1 MDLEV
6 SRPEADTRSR
16 ILDAAQGLF
25 VRHGL
30 EATSLR
36 MITAR
41 ANANIAAA
49 HYHFGSKDALIEA
62 VFRRGLARLNEMRL
76 AELDRLEREAGGGPL
91 KPRQVLE
98 AFFGTALMLAAD
110 RDQGGFE
117 FMRLLGRTMTD
128 PNQFIRTFIAAEYQ
142 EVMERFKDAL
152 FAALPKVPHEEII
165 WRLHFMLGAMS
176 YALAGTDALRLAT
189 GLSGEDDPRAIAPRL
204 MSFLLGGLRAPLAG
218 RPAEI
223 AKSAAPAAAPA
234 MNRINDAP
242 LRQPARTSGSKALA
256 RSNRPTPSHRSS
268 K

>member
-1 MDLEV
+1 MDLAA

-36 MITAR
+36 MITTQ

-76 AELDRLEREAGGGPL
+76 AELERLERAAGGFPL

-98 AFFGTALMLAAD
+98 AFFGTALILAAD

-128 PNQFIRTFIAAEYQ
+128 PNQFIRTFLAAEYQ
-142 EVMERFKDAL
+142 EVVDRFKTAL
-152 FAALPKVPHEEII
+152 FAALPQVPREEIV

-176 YALAGTDALRLAT
+176 YALAGTDALRLAA
-189 GLSGEDDPRAIAPRL
+189 GLTGEDDPRAIAPRL
-204 MSFLLGGLRAPLAG
+204 MSFLLGGLRAPLPGKPGEAV
-218 RPAEI
+218 
-223 AKSAAPAAAPA
+223 KVTMPAASADS
-234 MNRINDAP
+234 NRSIRKP
-242 LRQPARTSGSKALA
+242 PRQTARTSESKAAA
-256 RSNRPTPSHRSS
+256 RGNPPAASHRSS

>member
-1 MDLEV
+1 MDLAP
-6 SRPEADTRSR
+6 SRPEADTRRR

-30 EATSLR
+30 DATSLR
-36 MITAR
+36 MITAH

-76 AELDRLEREAGGGPL
+76 TELERQERAAGGSPL

-98 AFFGTALMLAAD
+98 AFFGTALILAAD

-117 FMRLLGRTMTD
+117 FMRLLGRTMSD
-128 PNQFIRTFIAAEYQ
+128 PNQFIRTFLAAEYQ
-142 EVMERFKDAL
+142 EVVDRFKSAL
-152 FAALPKVPHEEII
+152 FAALPEVPREEII

-176 YALAGTDALRLAT
+176 YALAGTDALRLAA
-189 GLSGEDDPRAIAPRL
+189 GLAGEDDPRAIAPRL
-204 MSFLLGGLRAPLAG
+204 MSFLLGGLRAPLPG
-218 RPAEI
+218 
-223 AKSAAPAAAPA
+223 KSGEFSISGTPNSSVGA
-234 MNRINDAP
+234 NRRIDKP
-242 LRQPARTSGSKALA
+242 PRQTARASGSKTAA
-256 RSNRPTPSHRSS
+256 RGNPPAPGHRSS

>member
-1 MDLEV
+1 MDLAA

-30 EATSLR
+30 EGTSMR
-36 MITAR
+36 MITAQ

-62 VFRRGLARLNEMRL
+62 VFRRGLARLNDMRL
-76 AELDRLEREAGGGPL
+76 SELEGLEREAGGSPL

-98 AFFGTALMLAAD
+98 AFFGTALILAAD
-110 RDQGGFE
+110 RDDGGFE

-128 PNQFIRTFIAAEYQ
+128 PNQFIRTFLAAEYR
-142 EVMERFKDAL
+142 EVIDRFKTAL
-152 FAALPKVPHEEII
+152 FSALPEVPREEII

-176 YALAGTDALRLAT
+176 YALAGTDALRLAA
-189 GLSGEDDPRAIAPRL
+189 GLTGEDDPRAIAPRL
-204 MSFLLGGLRAPLAG
+204 MSFLLGGLRAPLPG
-218 RPAEI
+218 NSGEHVP
-223 AKSAAPAAAPA
+223 SSTPTAASVV
-234 MNRINDAP
+234 NRDT
-242 LRQPARTSGSKALA
+242 QPQQTARRRGSKAVA
-256 RSNRPTPSHRSS
+256 RGIPPAPSHRSS

>member
-1 MDLEV
+1 MDLAP

-30 EATSLR
+30 GATSMR
-36 MITAR
+36 MITAQ

-62 VFRRGLARLNEMRL
+62 VFRRGLAQLNEMRL
-76 AELDRLEREAGGGPL
+76 AELERLERAAGGNPL

-98 AFFGTALMLAAD
+98 AFFGTALTLAAD
-110 RDQGGFE
+110 RDQGGYE

-128 PNQFIRTFIAAEYQ
+128 PNQFIRTFLAAEYQ
-142 EVMERFKDAL
+142 EVADRFKGAL
-152 FAALPKVPHEEII
+152 FAALPEVPREEII

-176 YALAGTDALRLAT
+176 YALAGTDALRLAA
-189 GLSGEDDPRAIAPRL
+189 GLTGEDDPRAIAPRL
-204 MSFLLGGLRAPLAG
+204 MSFLLGGLRAPLPG
-218 RPAEI
+218 KPGESPG
-223 AKSAAPAAAPA
+223 SAAPTASANVKRSVNKP
-234 MNRINDAP
+234 P
-242 LRQPARTSGSKALA
+242 RQTARTSGSKTAA
-256 RSNRPTPSHRSS
+256 RGNSPAPGLRSS